1 MESIQVSTQC
11 YVSYMREMM
20 ADLLRCPDSADVT
33 IVTDDRREVRAH
45 KAVLKASSGFFKS
58 YLGAYSHSQQNQLV
72 FLRGVNFEELSAIL
86 HFIYLGE
93 AQVGSAKIGHFIQV
107 GKELEIKGIGDVERE
122 KIRIENPNLYE
133 TVNCENEY
141 VKALSE
147 NFADH
152 DIEEKDDCTETIE
165 DETDYDYIQAL
176 TNKFESES
184 WNKGC
189 DQEKN
194 PDDNHHVSGIQNLNK
209 SFSEEMESV
218 EYTTAGRN

>member
-1 MESIQVSTQC
+1 MESIQISTQC

-20 ADLLRCPDSADVT
+20 ADLLRSPDSADVT

-45 KAVLKASSGFFKS
+45 GAVLKASSGFFKS
-58 YLGAYSHSQQNQLV
+58 YLGAYSHHQNQLV

-86 HFIYLGE
+86 HFVYLGE
-93 AQVGSAKIGHFIQV
+93 AQVGSDKIGHFIQV

-122 KIRIENPNLYE
+122 KIKIENPNLYE

-147 NFADH
+147 NFADKEETSE
-152 DIEEKDDCTETIE
+152 DCIEAIE

-176 TNKFESES
+176 TNKFESKS
-184 WNKGC
+184 WNTEC
-189 DQEKN
+189 DQKHSE
-194 PDDNHHVSGIQNLNK
+194 DNHHVSVIQNLNK

-218 EYTTAGRN
+218 EFTTAGRN

>member
-1 MESIQVSTQC
+1 MEDIKISTQC

-20 ADLLRCPDSADVT
+20 EDLLSSPESADVT

-58 YLGAYSHSQQNQLV
+58 YLGAYSHQNQLV
-72 FLRGVNFEELSAIL
+72 FLRGVNYEELNALL

-93 AQVGSAKIGHFIQV
+93 AQVESGKIGYFIQV
-107 GKELEIKGIGDVERE
+107 GKELDIKGIRDVERE

-133 TVNCENEY
+133 TVNCEHEY

-147 NFADH
+147 NFANQEEAVETCTEIIKDESDH
-152 DIEEKDDCTETIE
+152 D
-165 DETDYDYIQAL
+165 YMQAL
-176 TNKFESES
+176 ANKFESES
-184 WNKGC
+184 WNT
-189 DQEKN
+189 DRTEREADSEK
-194 PDDNHHVSGIQNLNK
+194 QNLIK

-218 EYTTAGRN
+218 EITTAGRN